1 MNAMKSPVNSSEI
14 AKQMH
19 RRTIPAMRLMAI
31 FFAFA
36 ISASAQQAEGDAP
49 KAPQNP
55 EPPPP
60 PPRHGGPHHGP
71 HGGDMMSG
79 RGGRPRG
86 FDGLDQ
92 LSEKEREKVR
102 AAFSKAWQRP
112 EVIAARD
119 KAAKAGEE
127 VREKLHIAVR
137 EIDPEVAKI
146 LEKVR
151 PPFPMDH
158 RGLPELP
165 KPDSPEFG
173 RMAGIRLGAEVMS
186 MSRPE
191 RREET
196 RRFHE
201 RIMQLPS
208 VKDGLAELDRLPPN
222 QRMAAFQHLREVY
235 RQVAGDEIKK
245 LRKKFDGQG
254 EDGFRRPPP
263 PPEGP
268 PEEASKN

>member
-1 MNAMKSPVNSSEI
+1 
-14 AKQMH
+14 
-19 RRTIPAMRLMAI
+19 MRLLVI
-31 FFAFA
+31 LGAFVFST
-36 ISASAQQAEGDAP
+36 SALSQEGGLPPPPGENDR
-49 KAPQNP
+49 
-55 EPPPP
+55 PPPP
-60 PPRHGGPHHGP
+60 PPHPGGPHHGP
-71 HGGDMMSG
+71 HGGEMMPG

-86 FDGLDQ
+86 FEGFDK

-112 EVIAARD
+112 EVIEARD

-127 VREKLHIAVR
+127 VREKLRLAVQ
-137 EIDPEVAKI
+137 EIDPEAAKI

-151 PPFPMDH
+151 PPFPVDH

-201 RIMQLPS
+201 RIMQMPP
-208 VKDGLAELDRLPPN
+208 VKEAFEKLDRLPPE
-222 QRMAAFQHLREVY
+222 QRVAAFQHLRDVY
-235 RQVAGDEIKK
+235 REVAGEEIKK
-245 LRKKFDGQG
+245 MRKRGDDQG
-254 EDGFRRPPP
+254 EGGFRRPPQP
-263 PPEGP
+263 ASPETRP
-268 PEEASKN
+268 ADAAKN